1 MKKIDGNG
9 VNAHGLS
16 NAEIQQALDSAAE
29 FKNCGVEHWQE
40 ARKKLILELLTVDD
54 ELALTF
60 LKNIKEHRPELLKEV

>member
-16 NAEIQQALDSAAE
+16 NAEIQQALDRAAE

-40 ARKKLILELLTVDD
+40 TREKLISELLTVDD